1 MKTPLSLSVCPPD
14 NEIIALFS
22 HRTKRVAMLEN
33 IDFVN
38 NVGLG
43 FVFLTPKKTFEKYW
57 KLDICLRKDQKNSR

>member
-1 MKTPLSLSVCPPD
+1 
-14 NEIIALFS
+14 
-22 HRTKRVAMLEN
+22 MLEN

-57 KLDICLRKDQKNSR
+57 ILDICLRKD